1 MRTLEKDSFE
11 KAKLWINVN
20 GRPLEKARL
29 RVIFEGASSDE
40 TLSALKA
47 FQNEDGVF
55 GHAIEPDLRTP
66 DSSVLGTSI
75 AFQILRSLPVEQAI
89 KDISFPAIQFLLSS
103 YDFKE
108 MSWRII
114 PRSAEFFPHAPW
126 WNQAGREEYFSG
138 FHLNPTAEILGYL
151 PKFDP
156 ALGERVLKELR
167 NIKEIEMHDFLCCKR
182 LSESSNLSDSFK
194 QNLLTQLD
202 RLLDSCVVRDPQK
215 WSGYGLRPLQV
226 ADSPNSIFI
235 NKLQESEVENNL
247 DYEIDTQNVSGVW
260 LPTWTWRDKFPNEWE
275 KAKNEWSGIITLEKL
290 VILKKFGRIES

>member
-47 FQNEDGVF
+47 FQNEDGGF

-138 FHLNPTAEILGYL
+138 FHLNPTQKYWATYL
-151 PKFDP
+151 
-156 ALGERVLKELR
+156 
-167 NIKEIEMHDFLCCKR
+167 
-182 LSESSNLSDSFK
+182 NLI
-194 QNLLTQLD
+194 QH
-202 RLLDSCVVRDPQK
+202 
-215 WSGYGLRPLQV
+215 
-226 ADSPNSIFI
+226 
-235 NKLQESEVENNL
+235 
-247 DYEIDTQNVSGVW
+247 
-260 LPTWTWRDKFPNEWE
+260 
-275 KAKNEWSGIITLEKL
+275 
-290 VILKKFGRIES
+290 